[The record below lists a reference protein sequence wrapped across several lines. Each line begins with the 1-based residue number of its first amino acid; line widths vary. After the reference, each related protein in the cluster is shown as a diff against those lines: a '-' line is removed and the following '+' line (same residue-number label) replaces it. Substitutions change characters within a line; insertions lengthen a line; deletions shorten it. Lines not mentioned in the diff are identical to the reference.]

1 MLKRAKSGKSAR
13 ETTVNGGEN
22 LDYTALE
29 KSLDRN
35 VISPVYLFY
44 GEETYLRDKVIER
57 FKTLVPSEV
66 RDFNL
71 DIVDGRECSVDEI
84 LSMAN
89 TLPFMSERRITIIR
103 NADFFKTRRKSKSEK
118 EAGTGEGN
126 SETESGVSEEG
137 GEEDKLSPFDD
148 ALIAYLENP
157 PDTTCLVFVTDSAE
171 KRRKTYKLIAKKG
184 QVVEFLPLKGRELNE
199 WVSRRARQLGK
210 VAEPAAVAI
219 LITAVGN
226 NLQQL
231 NSELAKLTCYS
242 HTEKISAADVE
253 LMVSRTA
260 ELNIFELVDAIG
272 ERNYKKA
279 VRMTREMVFQGEPVF
294 RLLFMI
300 ARQFRLIVKTKSML
314 DAGGTAQYVAEQLK
328 VQSFVAQKCIRQ
340 ARNFSMPELV
350 AAMEKILDTDARI
363 KSGRQ
368 EQVLALELLI
378 IALCEK

>member
-1 MLKRAKSGKSAR
+1 M
-13 ETTVNGGEN
+13 NGGEV

-44 GEETYLRDKVIER
+44 GEETYLRDKIIER
-57 FKTLVPSEV
+57 FKTLVPLEV
-66 RDFNL
+66 RDFNT
-71 DIVDGRECSVDEI
+71 DIVDARECSVDDI
-84 LSMAN
+84 LGMAN
-89 TLPFMSERRITIIR
+89 TLPFMSDRRITIIR
-103 NADFFKTRRKSKSEK
+103 NADFFKTRRKNKNEK

-126 SETESGVSEEG
+126 GESGISEEAS
-137 GEEDKLSPFDD
+137 EEDKLSPFDD
-148 ALIAYLENP
+148 ALIAYLEDP
-157 PDTTCLVFVTDSAE
+157 PETTCLVFVTDSAE
-171 KRRKTYKLIAKKG
+171 KRRKTYKLIEKKG

-210 VAEPAAVAI
+210 VAESAAVAI

-226 NLQQL
+226 DLQQL
-231 NSELAKLTCYS
+231 NSELGKLTCYS
-242 HTEKISAADVE
+242 QTEKITAADVE

-279 VRMTREMVFQGEPVF
+279 VGMAREMVFQGEPVF

-300 ARQFRLIVKTKSML
+300 ARQFRMILKTKSML
-314 DAGGTAQYVAEQLK
+314 EEGGTAKYVAEQLK
-328 VQSFVAQKCIRQ
+328 VQSFVAQKCTRQ

-350 AAMEKILDTDARI
+350 AAMEKILATDASI

-368 EQVLALELLI
+368 EPVLALELLI